1 MAGFINRIRGSGKS
15 AGRVDQQGS
24 APSGPVSMTT
34 GALIGAG
41 GEGAVYEDRD
51 NPAMVIKVLH
61 PQHATPERESK
72 LRAMCA
78 NPPPNWQ
85 SLGWPNAVE
94 ASSNGL
100 RYRMPKVPKDAGT
113 AYRFISANEQRQLP
127 KFCQSY
133 EYRSRIGVDIAEALR
148 GLHATH
154 VRIGDVNPS
163 NILVNDDG
171 AVTLIDC
178 DSFQIPGPPGHQPY
192 PCVVGSPEYTAPE
205 IDDFRRQF
213 RSQDS
218 DNFALAVLL
227 YQLLGNG
234 SHPYQG
240 IDASAGDAISNIRE
254 RIKEHRF
261 AHQPRDGR
269 WKPTLGQSLSWRSMP
284 EQVKDAF
291 RQAFSPGAFH
301 IGRPSADAWS
311 TILSQNPDPAPAVT
325 PPPPRST
332 RAASKAPPIWQVGG
346 PGTGNT
352 PSPGQIQTPQS
363 TTPSPT
369 DKPTPSIGKPHAP
382 AMERQCPNCKS
393 QNARTRR
400 DWYKRANALRCLSCN
415 AVFGKTKIKRCPGC
429 GGQEARLRQ
438 DWYKRGRPFR
448 CRKCNTVFGGTDQTP
463 PKQPA
468 VGRTP
473 NLASYLAEATAT
485 GSSVDGLMDRGRG
498 AMLGVAVGNL
508 LGLPVEGRSRRQIQE
523 LYPNGV
529 RDINP
534 AEVSRPMDDD
544 PAQAVELAEALLES
558 GNLSA
563 GFAAR
568 LVTWR
573 SVNGRGMGR
582 LTRQSIAQLA
592 DGVPSPVAAYAVY
605 RARGGTA
612 SNGGIMRCAPVAI
625 AQRRRP
631 DRLVRDTADTCV
643 VTHYA
648 PACPWSC
655 VIVNAVVAVL
665 LSGNVPDLVKLL
677 AAAKADGCPDLLAI
691 GQASGVP
698 TSLLSGAIA
707 GKPSPDDT
715 HWMRGNRGPGGHT
728 VLTMQAGLW
737 AATTP
742 LGFEEALMALV
753 NAGGDA
759 DTNGALAG
767 AVLGARYG
775 ASAIPLRWTA
785 YIPQKE
791 RLANLADRLVRL

>member
-1 MAGFINRIRGSGKS
+1 MTGFINRIRGSSKS
-15 AGRVDQQGS
+15 AQRVERQGS
-24 APSGPVSMTT
+24 APSGPLPMTT
-34 GALIGAG
+34 GPLIGSG
-41 GEGAVYEDRD
+41 GEGAVYDDRH

-61 PQHATPERESK
+61 PQHATLERESK
-72 LRAMCA
+72 LRAMCG
-78 NPPPNWQ
+78 NPPPNLQ

-94 ASSNGL
+94 AGSNGL
-100 RYRMPKVPKDAGT
+100 KYRMPKVPKDAGT
-113 AYRFISANEQRQLP
+113 AYRFISANERRQLP

-133 EYRSRIGVDIAEALR
+133 EYRSRIGVSIAEALR

-163 NILVNDDG
+163 NILVDDDG

-240 IDASAGDAISNIRE
+240 IDTSAGDAISNIRE
-254 RIKEHRF
+254 RIKLHRF

-269 WKPTLGQSLSWRSMP
+269 WKPTPGQSLSWRSMP
-284 EQVKDAF
+284 EQVREAF
-291 RQAFSPGAFH
+291 RQAFSPGASH

-311 TILSQNPDPAPAVT
+311 IILSQNPDSAPTVT
-325 PPPPRST
+325 SPPPRST
-332 RAASKAPPIWQVGG
+332 GYAPKTPPMWQVGG
-346 PGTGNT
+346 PETGGS
-352 PSPGQIQTPQS
+352 PSPGQIQNSQS
-363 TTPSPT
+363 AAPPPEN
-369 DKPTPSIGKPHAP
+369 KPPTPVIKPHFP
-382 AMERQCPNCKS
+382 AMERQCPKCKS

-400 DWYKRANALRCLSCN
+400 DWHNRANALRCLSCN
-415 AVFGKTKIKRCPGC
+415 TVFGKTMIKRCPGC
-429 GGQEARLRQ
+429 GGQEARLRR

-448 CRKCNTVFGGTDQTP
+448 CRKCNTVFGGTDQIP
-463 PKQPA
+463 PNLPA
-468 VGRTP
+468 VGSTP
-473 NLASYLAEATAT
+473 NLTGYLAKATVADST
-485 GSSVDGLMDRGRG
+485 IDDLQDRARG
-498 AMLGVAVGNL
+498 AMLGVVVGNL
-508 LGLPVEGRSRRQIQE
+508 LGLPVEGRSSRQIQE
-523 LYPNGV
+523 MHPNGV

-534 AEVSRPMDDD
+534 AEASRPMDDD
-544 PAQAVELAEALLES
+544 PAQAVELAEALLET
-558 GNLSA
+558 GNLPSR
-563 GFAAR
+563 FAAR
-568 LVTWR
+568 LIAWR
-573 SVNGRGMGR
+573 NVNGRGMGR

-592 DGVPSPVAAYAVY
+592 DGVPPPVAAYAVY
-605 RARGGTA
+605 RARDGTA
-612 SNGGIMRCAPVAI
+612 SNGGIMRCTPVAI
-625 AQRRRP
+625 AQRRRL
-631 DRLVRDTADTCV
+631 DRLVRDTADTCA

-648 PACPWSC
+648 PASQWSC
-655 VIVNAVVAVL
+655 VIVNTAVAVL
-665 LSGNVPDLVKLL
+665 LSGNVPDLAKLL
-677 AAAKADGCPDLLAI
+677 AAAKADGCPDLLDI
-691 GQASGVP
+691 GQASGMP
-698 TSLLSGAIA
+698 TSLLSGAIGGNSA
-707 GKPSPDDT
+707 PNDT
-715 HWMRGNRGPGGHT
+715 NWMRGNRGPGGHT

-742 LGFEEALMALV
+742 LGFEEALIALV
-753 NAGGDA
+753 SAGGDA

-767 AVLGARYG
+767 SVLGARYG